1 MEVTQFAEF
10 VDHRVYADTNAFVYF
25 LERHPAFYDRVL
37 PFFEAAAQGKLQL
50 VTSELTVAELL
61 VQPYKM
67 GRADIAAT
75 YRRFLTDEGLIDLV
89 PVSLNVLEAAAA
101 SRAALGGRL
110 ADAVHIAS
118 ASLSDCSAFVTNDHG
133 IRSAPPLK
141 IIRLAKSS

>member
-1 MEVTQFAEF
+1 MAVTRFAEF
-10 VDHRVYADTNAFVYF
+10 VDQRVYVDTNGFVYF
-25 LERHPAFYDRVL
+25 LERHPKFYERVL
-37 PFFEAAAQGKLQL
+37 PLFEAAAQGTLQL

-75 YRRFLTDEGLIDLV
+75 YRRFLKDEGLIDLV

-101 SRAALGGRL
+101 SRGTQRGSL
-110 ADAVHIAS
+110 ADAIHVAT
-118 ASLSDCSAFVTNDHG
+118 ASLSDCSAFVTNDHR

-141 IIRLAKSS
+141 IVQLAQSS